1 MFDPFLVRLAVVHLV
16 KNSIDFSPEG
26 GLVDVSLSVA
36 DEGTVLE
43 VKDSGSGIAD
53 QDLEY
58 IFDPF
63 FSTRARG
70 SGMGL
75 AIVERIVREHM
86 GRIEVDSKL
95 GTGTTI
101 RLIIPKSSE

>member
-1 MFDPFLVRLAVVHLV
+1 LV
-16 KNSIDFSPEG
+16 DFS
-26 GLVDVSLSVA
+26 LYQR
-36 DEGTVLE
+36 DEAIVLE
-43 VKDSGSGIAD
+43 VKDSGSGFAH

-58 IFDPF
+58 LFDPF

-86 GRIEVDSKL
+86 GKIKVDSKP
-95 GTGTTI
+95 GTRI
-101 RLIIPKSSE
+101 RLMIPPKLEGMRLSP

>member
-1 MFDPFLVRLAVVHLV
+1 MSR
-16 KNSIDFSPEG
+16 SPWPMRYRFG
-26 GLVDVSLSVA
+26 GKRFR
-36 DEGTVLE
+36 ERHCG
-43 VKDSGSGIAD
+43 SGSGVH
-53 QDLEY
+53 LRSVL
-58 IFDPF
+58 

-101 RLIIPKSSE
+101 RLVIPKSSE